1 MKRLIL
7 VRHAKSSWK
16 NPGLMDFARPLN
28 GRGKQNAPMMGKRL
42 LGSGILPEEVVSS
55 PAKRA
60 WSTARL
66 IASEIHFKEENL
78 IADPEV
84 YEADVD
90 TLMEIIGNFSDD
102 WQDVML
108 VGHNPGLTEL
118 AEMLTDREFGNLP
131 TCAICCI
138 EFAAERWADITQGSG
153 RVYHYDHP
161 KNSLADSNS

>member
-16 NPGLMDFARPLN
+16 NPGLKDFTRPLN

-42 LGSGILPEEVVSS
+42 LRSGILPEVVVSS

-66 IASEIHFKEENL
+66 IASEIHCKEENL
-78 IADPEV
+78 IADPEI
-84 YEADVD
+84 YEAEVD
-90 TLMEIIGNFSDD
+90 TLMEIIGNFSGN

-108 VGHNPGLTEL
+108 VGHNPGLSEL
-118 AEMLTDREFGNLP
+118 AGMLTDQTFGNLP

-138 EFAAERWADITQGSG
+138 EFAVENWSEITHGCG
-153 RVYHYDHP
+153 RVYHYDYP
-161 KNSLADSNS
+161 KSIFSCSNN

>member
-16 NPGLMDFARPLN
+16 NPGLKDFARPLN
-28 GRGKQNAPMMGKRL
+28 GRGKQNAPMMGKHL
-42 LGSGILPEEVVSS
+42 LRSGVLPQVVVSS

-66 IASEIHFKEENL
+66 IASEIHFKEEKL

-90 TLMEIIGNFSDD
+90 TLMEIIGKFSGD

-118 AEMLTDREFGNLP
+118 AEMLTDQTFGNLP

-138 EFAAERWADITQGSG
+138 EFAVEKWSEISHGSG
-153 RVYHYDHP
+153 RVYLYDYP
-161 KNSLADSNS
+161 KSIFSCSNY

>member
-16 NPGLMDFARPLN
+16 NPGLKDFARPLN

-42 LGSGILPEEVVSS
+42 LGSGILPEVVVSS

-90 TLMEIIGNFSDD
+90 TLMEIIGNFSGD

-108 VGHNPGLTEL
+108 VGHNPGLTDL
-118 AEMLTDREFGNLP
+118 AERLTDQAFGNLP

-138 EFAAERWADITQGSG
+138 AFAVENWSEISYGSG
-153 RVYHYDHP
+153 RVYHYDYP
-161 KNSLADSNS
+161 KSIPVDSNN

>member
-16 NPGLMDFARPLN
+16 NPGLKDFARPLN

-42 LGSGILPEEVVSS
+42 LRSGILPEVVVSS

-66 IASEIHFKEENL
+66 IASEIHCKEENL
-78 IADPEV
+78 IADSEI

-90 TLMEIIGNFSDD
+90 ILMEIIGNFSGD

-118 AEMLTDREFGNLP
+118 AEMLTGQTLGNLP

-138 EFAAERWADITQGSG
+138 EFAVESWSEISHGSG
-153 RVYHYDHP
+153 RVYHYDYP
-161 KNSLADSNS
+161 KSIFSCSNN

>member
-16 NPGLMDFARPLN
+16 NPGLKDFARPLN

-42 LGSGILPEEVVSS
+42 LGSGILPEVVVSS

-90 TLMEIIGNFSDD
+90 TLMEIIGNFSGD

-108 VGHNPGLTEL
+108 VGHNPGLTDL
-118 AEMLTDREFGNLP
+118 AERLTDQAFGNLP

-138 EFAAERWADITQGSG
+138 AFAVENWSEISYGSG
-153 RVYHYDHP
+153 RVYHYDDP
-161 KNSLADSNS
+161 KSIPVDSNN

>member
-16 NPGLMDFARPLN
+16 NPGLQDFARPLN

-42 LGSGILPEEVVSS
+42 LGSGILPEVVVSS

-90 TLMEIIGNFSDD
+90 TLMEIIGNFSGA

-108 VGHNPGLTEL
+108 VGHNPGLTDL
-118 AEMLTDREFGNLP
+118 AEMLTDQAFGNLP

-138 EFAAERWADITQGSG
+138 EFAVENWSEISYGSG
-153 RVYHYDHP
+153 RVYHYDYP
-161 KNSLADSNS
+161 KSIPVDSNN